1 MKRKEREKTEET
13 GTVEKRK
20 RREQKQARRKSKQL
34 KREHLEQH
42 TLGVVPESFWSAH
55 QLQTLSNFSLHN
67 VSARHIMQV
76 YNPFS
81 QPLI

>member
-1 MKRKEREKTEET
+1 MKREET
-13 GTVEKRK
+13 EDTGTAVKRNT
-20 RREQKQARRKSKQL
+20 REQKQARKNSKQL
-34 KREHLEQH
+34 KRKQSEQH
-42 TLGVVPESFWSAH
+42 TLGVVPESFWPAH

-76 YNPFS
+76 NNPFS